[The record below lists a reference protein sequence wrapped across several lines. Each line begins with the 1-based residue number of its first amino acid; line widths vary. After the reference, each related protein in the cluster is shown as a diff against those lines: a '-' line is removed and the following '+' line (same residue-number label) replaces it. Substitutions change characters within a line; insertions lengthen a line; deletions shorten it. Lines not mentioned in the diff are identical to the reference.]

1 MKRILIILLI
11 SFVNIKVQAQ
21 LENVI
26 VEKYY
31 VSDSADATDT
41 TNGVLEQG
49 AITYRIYI
57 DLKPGYKLTK
67 LFGSADHTF
76 KIASDAPFY
85 NHMDGKTFAS
95 DFTKSSYGTNTL
107 GLDTWLTLGQTTRKT
122 TKTYGGILKAA
133 DKDGS
138 FIGGTNNDS
147 DLLSNDDPAAGIP
160 LTTSDG
166 MALMTTLPTNWLN
179 YGILDENSGTND
191 DSTIFGSLKKGIE
204 FKSTILQFSNSGV
217 TGVNPDSNQILI
229 AQLTTKGKLSFD
241 LNIEVLKPDNKIIT
255 YVASGKDTVISGDS
269 IKQFSKLSYPLA
281 CGCTDP
287 HYLEYNNS
295 YSCMEPSACKTRIVC
310 GCTDPLACNY
320 DSNANVNLSQL
331 CCYPGFCNDRDIS
344 VVCPAINNSVDFDI
358 YPNPAEDQV
367 NIDITGNIEDQQIK
381 YTINDVYGVIKAEK
395 IIDNYTTFSNQ
406 HVDISIFASGLY
418 WVRLSVGSTVKN
430 KMFIKK

>member
-11 SFVNIKVQAQ
+11 SLINFKVQAQ

-31 VSDSADATDT
+31 IADSADVADT
-41 TNGVLEQG
+41 TNGVLEKG
-49 AITYRIYI
+49 AVTYRVYI

-76 KIASDAPFY
+76 RIASDAPFY
-85 NHMDGKTFAS
+85 NHVDGKTFAY

-107 GLDTWLTLGQTTRKT
+107 GLDTWLTLGETTRKSS
-122 TKTYGGILKAA
+122 KTYGGVLKSS

-147 DLLSNDDPAAGIP
+147 DLLSNEDPEAGIP
-160 LTTSDG
+160 VTKSDG
-166 MALMTTLPTNWLN
+166 MAIITTVPTNWLN
-179 YGILDENSGTND
+179 YGILDVNSGTND
-191 DSTIFGSLKKGIE
+191 DSTIFGSLKRGME
-204 FKSTILQFSNSGV
+204 FKSNILQFSNSGV
-217 TGVNPDSNQILI
+217 TGVDPDSNQILV

-255 YVASGKDTVISGDS
+255 FVAVGKDTVINGDT

-287 HYLEYNNS
+287 HYLEYNNTF
-295 YSCMEPSACKTRIVC
+295 SCLEPTACKTRIVC

-320 DSNANVNLSQL
+320 DSNANVNIPTL

-344 VVCPAINNSVDFDI
+344 VVCPSISNAVDFGV
-358 YPNPAEDQV
+358 YPNPAEDQL
-367 NIDITGNIEDQQIK
+367 NIEITGNIEDQQIK
-381 YTINDVYGVIKAEK
+381 YAIYDAYGIIKAEK
-395 IIDNYTTFSNQ
+395 IIDNYSTSSLQ
-406 HVDISIFASGLY
+406 QVDISGFASGLY
-418 WVRLSVGSTVKN
+418 WVRLSVGSTLKN